1 MKCNERGFSLVETM
15 VSVGLAAGLGY
26 VMMTQSEMS
35 SKQQARAGFNQQVNS
50 LTNSIQTELSRSEN
64 CTATLRTK
72 TYGNEL
78 NPTLVTD
85 IRRGRLDVTGASPV
99 VLDNGSLFKVRAE
112 NSNGI
117 YIDSIHLIK
126 RTGDQRKFLRV
137 TFKSGSISDAGVVR
151 EKDVLGGDAFSKDI
165 LLSTRD
171 NPSNEV
177 ISCQSETTNLL
188 AASCLSMPG
197 GEWDNDAGTCVPTEV
212 VTRDDLIPLW
222 ITQNGTISTIRPGNS
237 QVKIECKMSN
247 KRCSRRGSDNCN
259 LPACPP
265 YYVKGGEW
273 IEDVDESFG
282 TGVNKKCM
290 KYAYCNFSSPSAGFM
305 VKP

>member
-35 SKQQARAGFNQQVNS
+35 SKQQARAAFSQQVNS

-64 CTATLRTK
+64 CTVTLGSK
-72 TYGNEL
+72 TYGTEL
-78 NPTLVTD
+78 NPTLITE
-85 IRRGRLDVTGASPV
+85 IRRGRLDVTSAPPEV
-99 VLDNGSLFKVRAE
+99 RDNGLLFKVKAA

-126 RTGDQRKFLRV
+126 RTGDQRKVLRV

-171 NPSNEV
+171 NPSDEV

-197 GEWDNDAGTCVPTEV
+197 GEWDDATQTCKPTKV
-212 VTRDDLIPLW
+212 VTRSDLVQLW
-222 ITQNGTISTIRPGNS
+222 LTKDGTITMNRPANAENGTLTCQKDS
-237 QVKIECKMSN
+237 
-247 KRCSRRGSDNCN
+247 KRCSRTNNNCT
-259 LPACPP
+259 LPACPANHVP
-265 YYVKGGEW
+265 GSEW
-273 IEDVDESFG
+273 EWDRCQNSICSD
-282 TGVNKKCM
+282 KACM
-290 KYAYCNFSSPSAGFM
+290 KSAKCYYISQPAGWM